1 MIKKTRILINTNFT
15 LYFNTLI
22 SFLFEKNLK
31 KKFLIKLKSYLK
43 TKNLVLCSQG
53 RVAAYN
59 IFKVLIK
66 KDKNQIIISPYTL
79 PEVISAIIYA
89 GAKPVYVDLDVKTG
103 LPDSKKLYKLINK
116 KTAGIIITHLYSN
129 NENIISFKKKFSN
142 KLIII
147 EDTAI
152 NLGAKLNNGKK
163 LGTLFD
169 YGFYS
174 FGIMKNLCAFNGGLI
189 YSKNKKKLK
198 EIEINL
204 NKNNSFPRLRALKI
218 IIFCMLIDIFYN
230 KHIFNL
236 LTFYILKICKKL
248 KISFFEK
255 IIYPG
260 VYPKIYYNKPSH
272 YNYNFS
278 SNFSIIG
285 IKNLFLIDKRTNS
298 RIKKVKMY
306 EKYLEKK
313 LLINNFKNYYN
324 NSFLE
329 FPILLRKNTSKS
341 ISEKLFKNGFD
352 IRHTWYVNNFRFRR
366 LSYNKNKFINSEL
379 LHNHVLTLPT
389 NNYFLENDIKK
400 ICNIIN
406 ENES

>member
-1 MIKKTRILINTNFT
+1 M
-15 LYFNTLI
+15 
-22 SFLFEKNLK
+22 LK
-31 KKFLIKLKSYLK
+31 QDF
-43 TKNLVLCSQG
+43 
-53 RVAAYN
+53 
-59 IFKVLIK
+59 
-66 KDKNQIIISPYTL
+66 QI
-79 PEVISAIIYA
+79 V
-89 GAKPVYVDLDVKTG
+89 
-103 LPDSKKLYKLINK
+103 KKLYKLINK

-248 KISFFEK
+248 KISFF
-255 IIYPG
+255 
-260 VYPKIYYNKPSH
+260 
-272 YNYNFS
+272 
-278 SNFSIIG
+278 
-285 IKNLFLIDKRTNS
+285 L
-298 RIKKVKMY
+298 
-306 EKYLEKK
+306 KK
-313 LLINNFKNYYN
+313 LSI
-324 NSFLE
+324 LE
-329 FPILLRKNTSKS
+329 FIL
-341 ISEKLFKNGFD
+341 
-352 IRHTWYVNNFRFRR
+352 
-366 LSYNKNKFINSEL
+366 KFITTNQVIIIIIFHQIFL
-379 LHNHVLTLPT
+379 L
-389 NNYFLENDIKK
+389 LE
-400 ICNIIN
+400 
-406 ENES
+406 